1 MSDITEVQA
10 CIFDVD
16 GTLLDSMPVWD
27 DIGERY
33 LTSLGISARE
43 GLHDVLNTMSLEQ
56 GAVYLK
62 EEYQIDKPIPQIVK
76 EVLKIVSDF
85 YRFEAPLKPGVK
97 KTLEW
102 FKERNIQMTVAT
114 SGNRELTEAALARN
128 GILDYFEQIYTCTET
143 GAGKDEPL
151 IYLKAAESM
160 QAEPKETLVFEDALH
175 AAETAKKAGF
185 VVIGVYD
192 EENRKNISKMKEV
205 CDCYCDR
212 MDAAIENI
220 RLTI

>member
-1 MSDITEVQA
+1 MKA
-10 CIFDVD
+10 AIFDVD
-16 GTLLDSMPVWD
+16 GTLLDSMSVWE

-33 LTSLGISARE
+33 LASQNITAEKNLRAALR
-43 GLHDVLNTMSLEQ
+43 TMSLEQ
-56 GAVYLK
+56 GAAWMK
-62 EEYQIDKPIPQIVK
+62 EKYQLDKSISQIIE

-128 GILDYFEQIYTCTET
+128 GILDYFEQIYTCTE
-143 GAGKDEPL
+143 
-151 IYLKAAESM
+151 SM
-160 QAEPKETLVFEDALH
+160 QAEPNETLVFEDALH

>member
-1 MSDITEVQA
+1 MKA
-10 CIFDVD
+10 AIFDVD
-16 GTLLDSMPVWD
+16 GTLLDSMSVWE

-33 LTSLGISARE
+33 LASQNITAEKNLRAA
-43 GLHDVLNTMSLEQ
+43 LHTMSLEQ
-56 GAVYLK
+56 GAVWMK
-62 EEYQIDKPIPQIVK
+62 EKYQLDKSISQIIE

-160 QAEPKETLVFEDALH
+160 QNRMRHLYLRMRFTQRKLQKKQDLWLLVSMMKKTGRIFPK
-175 AAETAKKAGF
+175 
-185 VVIGVYD
+185 
-192 EENRKNISKMKEV
+192 
-205 CDCYCDR
+205 
-212 MDAAIENI
+212 
-220 RLTI
+220 

>member
-1 MSDITEVQA
+1 MKA
-10 CIFDVD
+10 AIFDVD
-16 GTLLDSMPVWD
+16 GTLLDSMSVWE

-33 LTSLGISARE
+33 LASQNITAEKNLRAV
-43 GLHDVLNTMSLEQ
+43 LHTMSLEQ
-56 GAVYLK
+56 GAAWMK
-62 EEYQIDKPIPQIVK
+62 EKYQLDKSISQIIE

-160 QAEPKETLVFEDALH
+160 QAERMRHLYLRMRFTQRKLQ
-175 AAETAKKAGF
+175 KKQ
-185 VVIGVYD
+185 D
-192 EENRKNISKMKEV
+192 
-205 CDCYCDR
+205 
-212 MDAAIENI
+212 
-220 RLTI
+220 L

>member
-1 MSDITEVQA
+1 MKA
-10 CIFDVD
+10 AIFDVD
-16 GTLLDSMPVWD
+16 GTLLDSMSVWE

-33 LTSLGISARE
+33 LASQNITAEKNLRAA
-43 GLHDVLNTMSLEQ
+43 LHTMSLEQ
-56 GAVYLK
+56 GAAWMN
-62 EEYQIDKPIPQIVK
+62 ENYQLDMSISQIIE

-143 GAGKDEPL
+143 GTDTPL
-151 IYLKAAESM
+151 TYSGFYHFKEST
-160 QAEPKETLVFEDALH
+160 QKTVIRRHFLI
-175 AAETAKKAGF
+175 KRI
-185 VVIGVYD
+185 VVCC
-192 EENRKNISKMKEV
+192 KQLISEV
-205 CDCYCDR
+205 
-212 MDAAIENI
+212 IIFINQ
-220 RLTI
+220 

>member
-1 MSDITEVQA
+1 MKA
-10 CIFDVD
+10 AIFDVD
-16 GTLLDSMPVWD
+16 GTLLDSMSVWE

-33 LTSLGISARE
+33 LASQNITAEKNLRAA
-43 GLHDVLNTMSLEQ
+43 LHTMSLEQ
-56 GAVYLK
+56 GAAWMK
-62 EEYQIDKPIPQIVK
+62 EKYQLDKSISQIIE

-151 IYLKAAESM
+151 IYLKA
-160 QAEPKETLVFEDALH
+160 
-175 AAETAKKAGF
+175 KKAGF

-220 RLTI
+220 RLAI